1 MRMNGHRYNL
11 ILSSMQILQGSIFM
25 ADLNPVLGHEQGG
38 YRPVLIMQ
46 NSILNKN
53 LNTVIIAPITKNLK
67 AKGFFT
73 THYLPGKD
81 AGLDF
86 DSVVLLYQLRTI
98 DKSRLKKKV
107 GDLNSVHFRAMMEQL
122 SLVF

>member
-1 MRMNGHRYNL
+1 
-11 ILSSMQILQGSIFM
+11 MQILQGSIFM
-25 ADLNPVLGHEQGG
+25 ADLNPVKGHEQGG
-38 YRPVLIMQ
+38 YRPVLVMQ

-53 LNTVIIAPITKNLK
+53 LNTVIVAPITKNLK

-73 THYLPGKD
+73 TYYLPQNSSR
-81 AGLDF
+81 LDF

-98 DKSRLKKKV
+98 DKSRLKTRV
-107 GDLNSVHFRAMMEQL
+107 STLNSALFKGAMEQL